1 MIFRALIS
9 FVLSFSL
16 ALSPAFA
23 QGPGQQAL
31 VNTFIKDTQLGQT
44 KTVAEWLKKNA
55 KSMHPKVAE
64 LALQWA
70 VLNPD
75 VKMPKIQ
82 ANTFKDKKGQE
93 VTRMTFVDKGQSYLI
108 DFVTS
113 GTDVHVLV
121 DGKKLTYNDIYYD
134 GQLEAAVGSP
144 LVTSKEYRSALKA
157 GPQAVQ
163 SYQAN
168 IKRLVYSLEKLD
180 RTFDKAPKKTSFID
194 MFLEEANAIP
204 PGSQCIVA
212 GHVSNVSNRLSCGD
226 GDANV
231 IRGCKAGSEIA
242 CNPLVYG
249 YDKNV
254 AGKELCVPRRPATEV
269 SVKCDANFPVPG
281 QAKQLAESVAAAH
294 ALQGLGTGSEQTD
307 RFYQDLNVEIQN
319 ASKVCMNEGFNY
331 DTFAQQVKEGKAPK
345 YAAADFAQKFPEK
358 KDEHHRIACAT
369 VMNRLFF
376 AVAGHQCVID
386 TNAAEANGAKPCPPV
401 TPACQISDK
410 GAAEVF
416 PVPDTGAE
424 VKTEPLPEQPAPAPA
439 PPAKE
444 KKKFPVWAWFV
455 LGGVV
460 LCIAKVLPFCK
471 SDKKKNPPVT
481 PPTLPPMPVGKPG
494 EDGTTRPGQGGVGGV
509 SVIGDPPPATNGG
522 GAVTPRSGTQ

>member
-9 FVLSFSL
+9 FMLSFSL

-194 MFLEEANAIP
+194 LFLEEANAIP

-212 GHVSNVSNRLSCGD
+212 GYVAHVASNGSCGAGPED
-226 GDANV
+226 RGLVVGDCSTGKV
-231 IRGCKAGSEIA
+231 S

-249 YDKNV
+249 YSGEK
-254 AGKELCVPRRPATEV
+254 KLCVPRNPATEV
-269 SVKCDANFPVPG
+269 SVKCDALFPVPG
-281 QAKQLAESVAAAH
+281 KAKELAESVAAVH

-307 RFYQDLNVEIQN
+307 RFYQDLNVEIQS
-319 ASKVCMNEGFNY
+319 ASKVCMDQGFNY
-331 DTFAQQVKEGKAPK
+331 DTFAQQVKDGKAPK
-345 YAAADFAQKFPEK
+345 YTAADFAQKFPDK

-439 PPAKE
+439 KE
-444 KKKFPVWAWFV
+444 EKKKKFPVWAWFV

-509 SVIGDPPPATNGG
+509 SINVPVTPATNSG